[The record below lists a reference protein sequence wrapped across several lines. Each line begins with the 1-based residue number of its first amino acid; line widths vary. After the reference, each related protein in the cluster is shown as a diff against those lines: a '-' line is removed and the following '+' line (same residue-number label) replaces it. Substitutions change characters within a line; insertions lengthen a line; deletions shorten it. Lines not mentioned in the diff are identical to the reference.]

1 MAYIKKKEASKQEI
15 AYQRIKQAI
24 IDNELPADTVL
35 IEDNLCEMLGFSK
48 TPIREALKRLAT
60 EGFVE
65 SIPEK
70 ATYVKKIGIDE
81 AVEMY
86 DVREV
91 LEGLA
96 ARLCALRR
104 DKKTLDLLLRITQEL
119 KTAMD
124 KKNNTDSIRL
134 DMEFHETII
143 NGSHN
148 VKLIGFSRTII
159 EQIRRF
165 AADTIYE
172 RQVQSLQ
179 EHECVY
185 EAINSGDSESAE
197 RLIREHIRGVKE
209 YQIGKHF
216 LISRP
221 S

>member
-35 IEDNLCEMLGFSK
+35 IEDNLCAMIGFSK

-104 DKKTLDLLLRITQEL
+104 DKETLDLLLEIKKKL
-119 KTAMD
+119 KTALD
-124 KKNNTDSIRL
+124 EKKGSDSIRL
-134 DMEFHETII
+134 DMEFHEVII
-143 NGSHN
+143 KGSHN
-148 VKLIGFSRTII
+148 AKLIGFSRTII

-165 AADTIYE
+165 AADTLYE
-172 RQVQSLQ
+172 RQLQSLQ
-179 EHECVY
+179 EHERVY
-185 EAINSGDSESAE
+185 EAIKNGDAE
-197 RLIREHIRGVKE
+197 NAEKLIREHIRSVKE

-216 LISRP
+216 MIYRSR
-221 S
+221 